1 MSELSTRFRVN
12 QPAVAAEDIDG
23 EVVVVSFESGRYYS
37 LSDTAADVWRLV
49 SAGATLLTA
58 AERFDGDGAN
68 GEARADVLEFVQLLR
83 TEGLIVEDES
93 DPHVD
98 SSEVVRVKPFV
109 RPVLERFDEM
119 SEMLLI
125 DPIHDADDSGW
136 PNLPDDDVTP
146 R

>member
-49 SAGATLLTA
+49 SAGATLRTA
-58 AERFDGDGAN
+58 LERFDGDGGN
-68 GEARADVLEFVQLLR
+68 GEARTAVLDFVEVLR

-98 SSEVVRVKPFV
+98 SSGAVMVKPFV

-119 SEMLLI
+119 SEMLLY
-125 DPIHDADDSGW
+125 DPIHDVDDSGW
-136 PNLPDDDVTP
+136 PNLPDSDVPP